1 MPNNAKV
8 TVLGNLIK
16 EPERTSV
23 NGNTVVS
30 FSIAVSTTLKKRN
43 GEDGFEPN
51 FYNVS
56 IWGKPAE
63 YLFPKLQKG
72 TQVLATGDLVAQPY
86 TNKNTGAAGQS
97 LNVKAY
103 SVEALNRIK
112 TATRNGQG
120 AANDQSA
127 AAQTGQSDEDELVF

>member
-1 MPNNAKV
+1 MPNNAKI

-16 EPERTSV
+16 EPEKNNV

-30 FSIAVSTTLKKRN
+30 FSIAVSTTLKKQN
-43 GEDGFEPN
+43 GEDGYEPN

-72 TQVLATGDLVAQPY
+72 TQVWATGDLIAQPY
-86 TNKNTGAAGQS
+86 TNKKTGAAGQS
-97 LNVKAY
+97 LNIKATH
-103 SVEALNRIK
+103 VEAVNRVK
-112 TATRNGQG
+112 TAQRTDN
-120 AANDQSA
+120 ND
-127 AAQTGQSDEDELVF
+127 EEPLVF

>member
-1 MPNNAKV
+1 MPNNAKI

-16 EPERTSV
+16 EPEKNTV
-23 NGNTVVS
+23 NNNTVVS
-30 FSIAVSTTLKKRN
+30 FSIAVSTTLKKTN

-72 TQVLATGDLVAQPY
+72 TQVWATGELIAQPY
-86 TNKNTGAAGQS
+86 TNKKTGAAGQS
-97 LNVKAY
+97 LNIKAS
-103 SVEALNRIK
+103 SVEAVNRVK
-112 TATRNGQG
+112 TAQR
-120 AANDQSA
+120 AES
-127 AAQTGQSDEDELVF
+127 SDDSDALIF

>member
-8 TVLGNLIK
+8 SVIGNLIK
-16 EPERTSV
+16 EPEQSSV

-72 TQVLATGDLVAQPY
+72 TQVWATGDLIAQPY

-97 LNVKAY
+97 LNIKA
-103 SVEALNRIK
+103 SAVEALNRIK
-112 TATRNGQG
+112 TAERTNQNTPTRNVP
-120 AANDQSA
+120 
-127 AAQTGQSDEDELVF
+127 AQATENEDEDSLVF

>member
-16 EPERTSV
+16 DPDKNSV

-30 FSIAVSTTLKKRN
+30 FTIAVATTLKKQD
-43 GEDGFEPN
+43 GGDGFEPN

-56 IWGKPAE
+56 IWGKSAE

-72 TQVLATGDLVAQPY
+72 TQVWATGELIAQPY
-86 TNKNTGAAGQS
+86 VNKKTGAAGQS
-97 LNVKAY
+97 LNVKAT
-103 SVEALNRIK
+103 SVEAVLRTKEPPQRI
-112 TATRNGQG
+112 NNPVPDDG
-120 AANDQSA
+120 ADA
-127 AAQTGQSDEDELVF
+127 LVF

>member
-1 MPNNAKV
+1 MPNNAKI

-16 EPERTSV
+16 EPEKNNV

-30 FSIAVSTTLKKRN
+30 FSIAVSTTLKKQN
-43 GEDGFEPN
+43 GEDGYEPN

-72 TQVLATGDLVAQPY
+72 TQVWATGDLIAQPY
-86 TNKNTGAAGQS
+86 TNKKTGAAGQS
-97 LNVKAY
+97 LNIKATH
-103 SVEALNRIK
+103 VEAVNRVK
-112 TATRNGQG
+112 TAQRTDD
-120 AANDQSA
+120 ND
-127 AAQTGQSDEDELVF
+127 EEPLVF

>member
-16 EPERTSV
+16 EPEKNSV
-23 NGNTVVS
+23 NSSTVVS
-30 FSIAVSTTLKKRN
+30 FTIAVSTTLKKQN
-43 GEDGFEPN
+43 GEEGYEPN

-72 TQVLATGDLVAQPY
+72 TQVWATGELIAQPY
-86 TNKNTGAAGQS
+86 TNKKTGAAGQS
-97 LNVKAY
+97 LNIKA
-103 SVEALNRIK
+103 SSIEPVARLKPTPQRTEEVNNDDNDALI
-112 TATRNGQG
+112 
-120 AANDQSA
+120 
-127 AAQTGQSDEDELVF
+127 F

>member
-1 MPNNAKV
+1 MPNNAKI

-16 EPERTSV
+16 EPEKNNV

-30 FSIAVSTTLKKRN
+30 FSIAVSTTLKKQN
-43 GEDGFEPN
+43 GEDGYEPN

-72 TQVLATGDLVAQPY
+72 TQIWATGDLIAQPY
-86 TNKNTGAAGQS
+86 TNKKTGAAGQS
-97 LNVKAY
+97 LNIKATH
-103 SVEALNRIK
+103 VEAVNRVK
-112 TATRNGQG
+112 TAQRTDDNG
-120 AANDQSA
+120 
-127 AAQTGQSDEDELVF
+127 EEPLVF